1 MIQFYSNLHFPH
13 GIELTILGLLSFQRP
28 TRPPQP
34 PAFIFFVPGSSAVFP
49 LPPLAPSSFRGLIPA
64 SAPTVAPASPA
75 AASRAALPPPSR
87 PRRRL
92 CARAVTAPPAA
103 AARAAFLRG
112 LVAASAPAPSRPCQP
127 PPPAP
132 LLPAAST
139 PPPRPRRRGLASRR
153 HPRRSPPRPRHRLR
167 ARVVAASP
175 AAAARAALLRGLV
188 AASAPASL
196 RPRQPPPPAPLPSA
210 ASSPP
215 PRPRRHGLASR
226 RRPRL
231 SSPRPRRRLRARVTA
246 ASPAAAARAAPLHG
260 LIAASAPVCAAASP
274 AGALL
279 PRAAPRP
286 RRHLPTASAP
296 TQPHHLPPSARFR
309 DHCGSTRSRP
319 SWPPPY
325 PPPPPLPPPIDISS
339 IDKLQLAADKSAIN
353 WHSFVG
359 SIRRVLNDAW
369 IPPYRVLDVIL
380 RRPHA
385 LPPTEPDHPDETP
398 PLPPPPG
405 DPPLEPELQITA
417 DQSTADADFIMRRRA
432 YLIRKAEYDAAADA
446 YAQLVAGRTAHLA
459 VVAEYTDDMATF
471 TSKFIAWS
479 AADNRACTVIL
490 GALPDS
496 LVRRFQARE
505 LRASVIWIELHAM
518 FERRDINSVGILFQE
533 YLSITLATCDAAVDY
548 VGRMRE
554 VADRLEA
561 RQAGLSEPLRIHR
574 LLFNLTPDYESCLH
588 AFTEANPMADLAS
601 PRKQGKSNGKGG
613 GGGKGGSSQGNSGTS
628 SRGGSTRDE
637 HGTPTTAAAA
647 AAAVSAAPAAAA
659 AAPLGTRAP
668 TPVGTQHSPLA
679 AAAAELW
686 HSSHSC

>member
-34 PAFIFFVPGSSAVFP
+34 PAFIFFFPGSSAVFP
-49 LPPLAPSSFRGLIPA
+49 LPPLAPSSFRSLIPA

-103 AARAAFLRG
+103 AARAAPLRG

-139 PPPRPRRRGLASRR
+139 PPPRPRRRGLANRC

-196 RPRQPPPPAPLPSA
+196 RPRQPPPPAPLFSA

-246 ASPAAAARAAPLHG
+246 ASPAAAARAVPLHG
-260 LIAASAPVCAAASP
+260 LIAAYAPVSAAASP
-274 AGALL
+274 ASALL

-296 TQPHHLPPSARFR
+296 TQPHQLPPSARF
-309 DHCGSTRSRP
+309 P
-319 SWPPPY
+319 
-325 PPPPPLPPPIDISS
+325 
-339 IDKLQLAADKSAIN
+339 DKFAIN

-385 LPPTEPDHPDETP
+385 LPPTEPDHPGETP

-496 LVRRFQARE
+496 LMRRFQARE

-518 FERRDINSVGILFQE
+518 FERRDISSVGILFQE
-533 YLSITLATCDAAVDY
+533 YLSITLATCDAVVDY

-561 RQAGLSEPLRIHR
+561 RQAGLSEPFRIHR
-574 LLFNLTPDYESCLH
+574 LLFNLTPDYESPLH

-601 PRKQGKSNGKGG
+601 VEQWIIDTEVKLRTPMVNLTSSHPPSSSLNATQPRKQGKSNGKGG
-613 GGGKGGSSQGNSGTS
+613 GGGKGGSGQGNSGRS
-628 SRGGSTRDE
+628 SRGGSTGDE
-637 HGTPTTAAAA
+637 HGTP
-647 AAAVSAAPAAAA
+647 SQSGPSGNRG
-659 AAPLGTRAP
+659 PRPGTLP
-668 TPVGTQHSPLA
+668 PCTY
-679 AAAAELW
+679 
-686 HSSHSC
+686 